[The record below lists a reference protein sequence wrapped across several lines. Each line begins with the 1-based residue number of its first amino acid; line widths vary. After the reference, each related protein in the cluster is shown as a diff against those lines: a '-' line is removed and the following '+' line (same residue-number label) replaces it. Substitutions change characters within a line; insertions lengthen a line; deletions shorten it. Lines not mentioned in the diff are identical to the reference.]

1 MTPAPFRHPAVPP
14 LPVASSGDAWPL
26 RTQQPGLRTPGR
38 AALSLPRLPGWL
50 ALLLLLCGTG
60 LPAPVVAQTPELDR
74 RFDPLE
80 DSIRGVLFSDPGA
93 ALGYAGRY
101 LTRAGESGEPLYLGK
116 GENFTG
122 LAYYVLGDVSLAI
135 DAYLRALQHFE
146 AVGAAWHVAVVHNN
160 IGAAHQLRRKPD
172 ETLVHY
178 ERALDGFRA
187 LNDTVWTAN
196 LLNNMAIQ
204 YLIAG
209 DVSRAYE
216 TQSEALAI
224 HTTRGDSASMH
235 LMQGNLASTLFSMGE
250 VERALEY
257 AGAFLASPRAD
268 DDLPHKA
275 NVLITLSRAQA
286 AEGRNSEALGTINQ
300 ALELSRSRGFREQAA
315 NATQQLSAIQEAMGD
330 HRTALATFRTFHSLY
345 DTLYSREKD
354 ERITELLT
362 EYEVARKDAAIDLL
376 QAENELARRN
386 QWLLGLGVLLL
397 LVASGAI
404 LGRVRSRQR
413 HIRVLEEKN
422 RTISGMLDEK
432 EYLIREIHHRVKNNL
447 QMISSLLQL
456 QSRYMTEPGAVEALA
471 EGESRVKS
479 MAIIH
484 HHLYSRDD
492 VSSVDVQGYVESLC
506 EQVLS
511 SFSAPGAEVEVE
523 LRREVAP
530 LRLDVSVMV
539 PLGLIL
545 NELVTNA
552 FKYAFV
558 GRDRG
563 TITIRLTTRGEG
575 LELLVQDDGVG
586 MDPGMARSGFG
597 TRMIGAF
604 LKKLGAEMD
613 TQVLDGTRVTIHV
626 PQVRRETLVQRSA

>member
-1 MTPAPFRHPAVPP
+1 MTPSPSRHAAVLSLKVS
-14 LPVASSGDAWPL
+14 LPI
-26 RTQQPGLRTPGR
+26 PGR
-38 AALSLPRLPGWL
+38 AALSFPRIPAWL
-50 ALLLLLCGTG
+50 HLLLLLLGGAG
-60 LPAPVVAQTPELDR
+60 LPVPLVAQTPELDR

-80 DSIRGVLFSDPGA
+80 DSIRGVLFSDPGT
-93 ALGYAGRY
+93 ALDYAGRY
-101 LTRAGESGEPLYLGK
+101 LSRAGEVGEPFYLGK

-122 LAYYVLGDVSLAI
+122 MAHYVLGEVLLAI
-135 DAYLRALQHFE
+135 DAYLRGLQHFE
-146 AVGAAWHVAVVHNN
+146 RAGAGWHVAVVHNN
-160 IGAAHQLRRKPD
+160 IGAAHQLRRKPE

-187 LNDTVWTAN
+187 LNDTIWIAN

-209 DVSRAYE
+209 DVSRAYV

-224 HTTRGDSASMH
+224 HTTKGDSASMH
-235 LMQGNLASTLFSMGE
+235 LMQGNLANTLFQMGE
-250 VERALEY
+250 LDQALEM
-257 AGAFLASPRAD
+257 AGRFLSSPRAD
-268 DDLPHKA
+268 GDLAHKT

-286 AEGRNSEALGTINQ
+286 ARGRNAEALGTISQ
-300 ALELSRSRGFREQAA
+300 ALELSRERGFREQTAS
-315 NATQQLSAIQEAMGD
+315 ATQHLSAIQEAMGD
-330 HRTALATFRTFHSLY
+330 HRTALATFRTFHNLY

-354 ERITELLT
+354 DRLTELLT
-362 EYEVARKDAAIDLL
+362 LYEVSQKDAAIDLL

-456 QSRYMTEPGAVEALA
+456 QSRYMTEPGAVEALS

-492 VSSVDVQGYVESLC
+492 VSSVDVEGYVESLC
-506 EQVLS
+506 EQILS
-511 SFSAPGAEVEVE
+511 SFSAPGAEVV
-523 LRREVAP
+523 LRREVEP

-563 TITIRLTTRGEG
+563 TITIRLTSRGEG
-575 LELLVQDDGVG
+575 VELVVQDDGVG
-586 MDPGMARSGFG
+586 MDPANARSGFG

-613 TQVLDGTRVTIHV
+613 TQILDGTRVTIHV
-626 PQVRRETLVQRSA
+626 PEVRRETLVQRSA